1 MRYGFRKLAKK
12 NEYIRTEEIGE
23 AFRHSGQNPSEDV
36 IKDMMDKAKKLK
48 ESYNQDLDEG
58 LYAHKQ

>member
-1 MRYGFRKLAKK
+1 LAKK

-36 IKDMMDKAKKLK
+36 IKDMIDKAKKLK